1 MLLLLFCHWVMS
13 NSLWFHGLQH
23 NRLLCPS
30 LSPVVCSNSCP
41 LRQWWHPTISF
52 SVAPFSSCLQSYPV
66 SGSFPM
72 SWLFTSGG
80 QSIGAS
86 ASASVLPMYIQ
97 GSFPLELTG
106 LIPCCQRTLRILQF
120 ESTSFSELSFL
131 CGPALTSVF
140 DYRITIALTT
150 WTFVS
155 KVMSLL
161 SNMLLRFVI
170 AFLPRN
176 KSLNFMATLTTW
188 ERHCSENESSSQKVS
203 SSHCGPLLWD
213 SGPLSPNSFSNSPVI
228 SNKSLTAFVVLAVC
242 SSPSL

>member
-1 MLLLLFCHWVMS
+1 MSIEAVMTSNHLIFCCPLLLLPAILPSIRVFS
-13 NSLWFHGLQH
+13 NELVVHTRWPKYWSFSFSICPSNVYSGFISFRINWFDPLLSKDSQDSTIWKYQFFRAQLSLW
-23 NRLLCPS
+23 
-30 LSPVVCSNSCP
+30 
-41 LRQWWHPTISF
+41 
-52 SVAPFSSCLQSYPV
+52 SSSHIC
-66 SGSFPM
+66 
-72 SWLFTSGG
+72 
-80 QSIGAS
+80 I
-86 ASASVLPMYIQ
+86 
-97 GSFPLELTG
+97 
-106 LIPCCQRTLRILQF
+106 
-120 ESTSFSELSFL
+120 
-131 CGPALTSVF
+131 

-170 AFLPRN
+170 AFLPRT